1 MTFEDVKNALEDLFD
16 GRAETWRDLS
26 ADDIHFESIHRFSV
40 GESVKN
46 NEEMYEAMKCVKHL
60 DAEALDVLG
69 TGSGSGCA
77 SCPIS
82 ITSFTFSSS
91 SLNCCA
97 KGESHIKLSNAP
109 KVISLKNEQT
119 FC

>member
-1 MTFEDVKNALEDLFD
+1 MTFEHVKNAFEDLFD

-46 NEEMYEAMKCVKHL
+46 KEEIYEAMTGVQHL

-69 TGSGSGCA
+69 TGSGSVCA
-77 SCPIS
+77 SALPCS
-82 ITSFTFSSS
+82 AAQVYHFTAS
-91 SLNCCA
+91 
-97 KGESHIKLSNAP
+97 
-109 KVISLKNEQT
+109 V
-119 FC
+119 

>member
-1 MTFEDVKNALEDLFD
+1 M
-16 GRAETWRDLS
+16 
-26 ADDIHFESIHRFSV
+26 SIHRFSV

-46 NEEMYEAMKCVKHL
+46 NEEMYEAMKCVQHL

-69 TGSGSGCA
+69 MGSGCE

-82 ITSFTFSSS
+82 ITSSFTFSSS

>member
-1 MTFEDVKNALEDLFD
+1 M
-16 GRAETWRDLS
+16 
-26 ADDIHFESIHRFSV
+26 SIHRFSV

-46 NEEMYEAMKCVKHL
+46 NEEMYEAMKCVQHL

-69 TGSGSGCA
+69 TGSGSGSGCA

-91 SLNCCA
+91 SLTAVPKEEATSN
-97 KGESHIKLSNAP
+97 SIMPQKLL
-109 KVISLKNEQT
+109 V
-119 FC
+119 

>member
-1 MTFEDVKNALEDLFD
+1 M
-16 GRAETWRDLS
+16 
-26 ADDIHFESIHRFSV
+26 SIHRFSV

-46 NEEMYEAMKCVKHL
+46 NEEMYEAMKGIQHL
-60 DAEALDVLG
+60 YAEALDVLG

-109 KVISLKNEQT
+109 KVISSKETNRPSTDLNSLNRRPNTTEGPIYQLKAT
-119 FC
+119 LRY